1 MHEHHGHRRHHR
13 GPRGFRGIPTREQ
26 QVERLRAYREH
37 LESELKNV
45 DELLERLADAPAAP
59 TPSA

>member
-1 MHEHHGHRRHHR
+1 MHGHHRHHR
-13 GPRGFRGIPTREQ
+13 GGRGFRGIPSREQ
-26 QVERLRAYREH
+26 QVERLRGYRAH

-45 DELLERLADAPAAP
+45 GELLERLADAPAPDAA